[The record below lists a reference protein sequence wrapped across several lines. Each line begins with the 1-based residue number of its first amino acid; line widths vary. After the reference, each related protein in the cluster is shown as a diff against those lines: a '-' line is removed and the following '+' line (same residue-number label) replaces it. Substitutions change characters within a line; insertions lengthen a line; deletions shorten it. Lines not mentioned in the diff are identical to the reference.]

1 MRTRIY
7 AMNTDGK
14 DYTDECYAPYLT
26 RSRKDES
33 LKRQKLQD
41 RQLYLA
47 AEVLLNRAL
56 ELSDAGMAI
65 PAVYS
70 RNAYGKPYLP
80 LHTGIYIN
88 WSHSGTWVICV
99 LSDREVGIDLQMIG
113 QEPKE
118 ALVRRILQPEELSF
132 YRQAPVQ
139 QKKGLFLSVLDNKG
153 KFSESSR
160 YRISYAAGYLLYM
173 YGRRGP
179 RNCAA
184 VRRSSVC
191 LSTAGICGC
200 GLYSGVVFKGKQA
213 GPCRRG
219 QGGISVTYPGRES
232 CADKDR
238 CFLYRIRKEH
248 VKE

>member
-33 LKRQKLQD
+33 LKRQKPRD

-80 LHTGIYIN
+80 LHTGIHIN

-99 LSDREVGIDLQMIG
+99 LSDREVGIDLQMTG
-113 QEPKE
+113 QEPKD
-118 ALVRRILQPEELSF
+118 AVVRRGGAVFLQTGAGTAEE
-132 YRQAPVQ
+132 RA
-139 QKKGLFLSVLDNKG
+139 FLSILDNKG

-160 YRISYAAGYLLYM
+160 YRFSYAAGYLLCM
-173 YGRRGP
+173 YERSSS
-179 RNCAA
+179 RNCTA
-184 VRRSSVC
+184 VRRGSVC

-200 GLYSGVVFKGKQA
+200 GLYSGAVFKGKQA
-213 GPCRRG
+213 CPCRRG
-219 QGGISVTYPGRES
+219 QGRISVTYPGRES

-238 CFLYRIRKEH
+238 CLLYRIRKEH

>member
-33 LKRQKLQD
+33 LKRQKPRD

-80 LHTGIYIN
+80 LHTGIHIN

-139 QKKGLFLSVLDNKG
+139 QKKGLFYQYWTIK
-153 KFSESSR
+153 ESFLK
-160 YRISYAAGYLLYM
+160 AAGTGFHMPLDTFYICMEGEVPEIVQRSGEVPYVCQLLEFADADYTAALCLKGNRPVRADEARVEYL
-173 YGRRGP
+173 
-179 RNCAA
+179 
-184 VRRSSVC
+184 
-191 LSTAGICGC
+191 
-200 GLYSGVVFKGKQA
+200 
-213 GPCRRG
+213 
-219 QGGISVTYPGRES
+219 
-232 CADKDR
+232 
-238 CFLYRIRKEH
+238 
-248 VKE
+248 